1 MTVLDP
7 SRRPWDVTPKRYIT
21 TTSHRVKHDP
31 ELNRK
36 VEQAQFSQ
44 SQVYDTVLEH
54 FDRHTALPFQ
64 APAGKPS
71 LCKWITAARRGG
83 QDLSNVPV
91 MLARGAASQARLT
104 EVMVLLQ
111 DRLAGAET

>member
-21 TTSHRVKHDP
+21 TTSHRVRHDP

-36 VEQAQFSQ
+36 VEQAQFTQ

-54 FDRHTALPFQ
+54 FDRHTALPLSTRISERTSTRSR
-64 APAGKPS
+64 GIGWSRS
-71 LCKWITAARRGG
+71 LSTASATGG
-83 QDLSNVPV
+83 SS
-91 MLARGAASQARLT
+91 A
-104 EVMVLLQ
+104 
-111 DRLAGAET
+111 